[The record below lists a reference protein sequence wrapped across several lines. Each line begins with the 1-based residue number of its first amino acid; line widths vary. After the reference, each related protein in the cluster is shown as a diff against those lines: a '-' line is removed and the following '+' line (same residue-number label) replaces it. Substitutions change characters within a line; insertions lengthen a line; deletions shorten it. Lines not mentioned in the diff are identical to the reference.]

1 MNPMQTKLE
10 QAYKEYLEYKNYTDK
25 SFTPIEEQRKEIA
38 EKALKSGNELD
49 VVFEVMGEKQL
60 EHIDLNLLGITFR
73 NVYDSYKDLTEI
85 PAEIK
90 EEAEKIQLKYLFAI
104 KNGKRETVDTELYD
118 LYKKQ
123 FLEANQKM

>member
-1 MNPMQTKLE
+1 MNLMQTKLE
-10 QAYKEYLEYKNYTDK
+10 QAYKEYLEYKNYTEK

-73 NVYDSYKDLTEI
+73 NVYDSYKDLVEVD
-85 PAEIK
+85 PQIK